1 MRQSMAKDPVTPVL
15 WEPHLTA
22 LDRRVGLILQA
33 VRDCINQSNQ
43 PDDNSIQESQN
54 LNKKQGQKFKNNK
67 YKPFT

>member
-33 VRDCINQSNQ
+33 IRDCLNRSVQSDHVVIDEIEQNQEQ
-43 PDDNSIQESQN
+43 QFDQRIPK
-54 LNKKQGQKFKNNK
+54 L
-67 YKPFT
+67 